1 MMSRS
6 KIYLCVFFVIL
17 TSCGGGNSGGGN
29 SGGGS
34 SEYQGIRA
42 VDLACPDYQFW
53 GECVLTWSDGR
64 QQKVCDMTVFGCK
77 LVGSKKGEVVRS
89 INYYDLS
96 GNLSCIKLWEGGWIE
111 DCYNPSQWLM
121 PSGGGDP
128 SAEDTPGY
136 VAAQDY
142 TLEIGDGQESDIS
155 TTSSP
160 PPAKS
165 LVASIYNLKESNFV
179 ESSGCVAFD
188 LRYGWSRC
196 QEVILGLS
204 IYVDLDSGT
213 FGLALPAIKSICV
226 RSTDASFQIRSVS
239 MQNASA
245 QFGTPPNMTRTDS
258 NCVEDTSS
266 IQADYDGVRAHLI
279 VESLTNEASVP
290 EDCRKNLEE
299 SLNKWREAVSATR
312 PYSFQGM
319 ECKTS
324 KIDVA
329 VKSEVGNAQKLQVK
343 AELKFGTFAGM
354 YGWFWF
360 IA

>member
-1 MMSRS
+1 MSRS

-34 SEYQGIRA
+34 SEYQGVRA
-42 VDLACPDYQFW
+42 VDLACPDFQFW
-53 GECVLTWSDGR
+53 GECVLTWADGS
-64 QQKVCDMTVFGCK
+64 QQKVCEMTVLGCR

-89 INYYDLS
+89 IEYLDLF
-96 GNLSCIKLWEGGWIE
+96 GNRSCLKLWEGGWIE

-121 PSGGGDP
+121 PSGGGDA
-128 SAEDTPGY
+128 SAAGTPGY
-136 VAAQDY
+136 VYAPQS
-142 TLEIGDGQESDIS
+142 TLAIGDGQESDIS
-155 TTSSP
+155 TTSSL

-165 LVASIYNLKESNFV
+165 LVASIYNYKESNFV

-188 LRYGWSRC
+188 LRYGWLRC

-213 FGLALPAIKSICV
+213 PNLALPAIKSICV

-239 MQNASA
+239 MQNVSA
-245 QFGTPPNMTRTDS
+245 QFGTPPNMTRTDA
-258 NCVEDTSS
+258 NCVADTSS
-266 IQADYDGVRAHLI
+266 IQADYDGVRSHLI

-312 PYSFQGM
+312 LYSFEGIK
-319 ECKTS
+319 CRTS
-324 KIDVA
+324 KIDVT
-329 VKSEVGNAQKLQVK
+329 VKSEVGNAQKLQVE
-343 AELKFGTFAGM
+343 AELQFGTFAGR
-354 YGWFWF
+354 YGWFWW